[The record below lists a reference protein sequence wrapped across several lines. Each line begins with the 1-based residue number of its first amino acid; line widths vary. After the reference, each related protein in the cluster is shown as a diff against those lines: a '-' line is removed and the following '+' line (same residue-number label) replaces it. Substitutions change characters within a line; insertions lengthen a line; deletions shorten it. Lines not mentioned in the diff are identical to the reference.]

1 MYIVLHNGLTLHS
14 KHTDNDKQSKTH
26 RSREF

>member
-1 MYIVLHNGLTLHS
+1 MYFVLHSVLPLHS

-26 RSREF
+26 RSRKF